1 MPNRYQAVSA
11 KLASFDGILHTDT
24 VKLNSDTVKGA
35 AMALTELEVKKAKAS
50 AKPQKLADGGGM
62 YLLIQTSGSKCWRVD
77 YRFAGK
83 RKTLAIGVYPDIT
96 LSQARER
103 REEARKLLA
112 NGGDPSAI
120 KKAAKQA
127 IQKTSQATSNS
138 FATLAAEFHK
148 VKSPMWTEG
157 HAKQWMGNL
166 EKYALPVIGD
176 RPIADIEPMELVGI
190 MRTVETNGT
199 FETRDRLLQTMGA
212 VFKYAIATGRAKYN
226 PAEIRMALAD
236 RPKVEHFACIAPAE
250 LPEFLR
256 AVSVY
261 QDLDKVSPIAIAAL
275 RLLMLTTTR
284 TSEVRF
290 SKWADFDL
298 DVGCWVIPEEQTG
311 RKGKKGKRNPHAVP
325 LCAQAVAILRD
336 LYPVTGQGEFVFPN
350 RNSTGR
356 VISENTV
363 LKIIETIGYKG
374 KMTGHGFRSL
384 ARSILGDMGHRWEV
398 LEAMLSHALVNQTA
412 AAYVRTTYFEER
424 RGIMQQW
431 ADYLDKVEAGAEVIP
446 LRA

>member
-1 MPNRYQAVSA
+1 M
-11 KLASFDGILHTDT
+11 
-24 VKLNSDTVKGA
+24 
-35 AMALTELEVKKAKAS
+35 
-50 AKPQKLADGGGM
+50 ADGGGM
-62 YLLIQTSGSKCWRVD
+62 YLLVQPTGSKWWRLK
-77 YRFAGK
+77 YRIGGK
-83 RKTLAIGVYPDIT
+83 EKMLSIGVYPDVT
-96 LSQARER
+96 LSEARDR
-103 REEARKLLA
+103 REQARKLLA

-120 KKAAKQA
+120 KKAAKQT
-127 IQKTSQATSNS
+127 IQKSLQATSNS
-138 FATLAAEFHK
+138 FASLAAELHK
-148 VKSPMWTEG
+148 VKSPMWTAG

-166 EKYALPVIGD
+166 EKYALPIIGD
-176 RPIADIEPMELVGI
+176 RPIAEIEPMELVGI
-190 MRTVETNGT
+190 MRTVEKSGT
-199 FETRDRLLQTMGA
+199 FETRDRLLQSINA

-256 AVSVY
+256 AVTAY
-261 QDLDKVSPIAIAAL
+261 QNMDKVSPIAIAAL

-298 DVGCWVIPEEQTG
+298 DAGCWVIPEEQTG
-311 RKGKKGKRNPHAVP
+311 RKGKMGKRNPHAVP
-325 LCAQAVAILRD
+325 LCTQAVKILRD
-336 LYPVTGQGEFVFPN
+336 LYPVTGQGEYVFPN
-350 RNSTGR
+350 RNSAGR

-374 KMTGHGFRSL
+374 RMTGHGFRSL

-431 ADYLDKVEAGAEVIP
+431 ADYLDKVEAGAKVIL

>member
-1 MPNRYQAVSA
+1 MS
-11 KLASFDGILHTDT
+11 LTDT
-24 VKLNSDTVKGA
+24 A
-35 AMALTELEVKKAKAS
+35 IKKAKSEAT
-50 AKPQKLADGGGM
+50 PYRMADGGGM
-62 YLLIQTSGSKCWRVD
+62 CLYVHPNGGKYWRLS
-77 YRFAGK
+77 YRFGGK
-83 RKTLAIGVYPDIT
+83 QKTLALGVYPDVS
-96 LSQARER
+96 LLDARQR
-103 REEARKLLA
+103 REQARKLLA
-112 NGGDPSAI
+112 NDTDPGAV
-120 KKAAKQA
+120 KQAQKAAKIEA
-127 IQKTSQATSNS
+127 ISNS
-138 FATLAAEFHK
+138 FSTLAAEFHK
-148 VKSPMWTEG
+148 VKSPMWTAG

-176 RPIADIEPMELVGI
+176 RAITDIEPMELVGI

-199 FETRDRLLQTMGA
+199 FETRDRLLQTISA
-212 VFKYAIATGRAKYN
+212 VFKYAIATGRTKYN

-250 LPEFLR
+250 LPQFLR
-256 AVSVY
+256 TVSAY
-261 QDLDKVSPIAIAAL
+261 QAKEKVSPIAITAL

-298 DVGCWVIPEEQTG
+298 DAGCWVIPEEQTG

-325 LCAQAVAILRD
+325 LCTQAVKILRD
-336 LYPVTGQGEFVFPN
+336 LYPVTGQGEYVFPN

-356 VISENTV
+356 VLSENTV

-384 ARSILGDMGHRWEV
+384 ARSILGEMGHRWEV

-431 ADYLDKVEAGAEVIP
+431 ADYLDKVEAGADIIP

>member
-1 MPNRYQAVSA
+1 MS
-11 KLASFDGILHTDT
+11 K
-24 VKLNSDTVKGA
+24 
-35 AMALTELEVKKAKAS
+35 LTELAIKKAKPE
-50 AKPQKLADGGGM
+50 AKDYKMADGGGL
-62 YLLIQTSGSKCWRVD
+62 YLLVRTTGSKFWRLK
-77 YRFAGK
+77 YRIGGK
-83 RKTLAIGVYPDIT
+83 EKLLALGVYPDVS
-96 LSQARER
+96 LSEARDR
-103 REEARKLLA
+103 REQARKLLA
-112 NGGDPSAI
+112 NGSDPSAI
-120 KKAAKQA
+120 KQAAKQVQ
-127 IQKTSQATSNS
+127 QKTLQIAENS
-138 FATLAAEFHK
+138 FKNLAAELHK
-148 VKSPMWTEG
+148 IKSPMWTAG
-157 HAKQWMGNL
+157 HAKQWLISM
-166 EKYALPVIGD
+166 EKYAMPVIGD
-176 RPIADIEPMELVGI
+176 RPIAEIEPMEIVGI
-190 MRTVETNGT
+190 MRAVEANGT
-199 FETRDRLLQTMGA
+199 FETRDRLLQTIGA

-236 RPKVEHFACIAPAE
+236 RPKVEHFACITPAE

-256 AVSVY
+256 AVTGY
-261 QDLDKVSPIAIAAL
+261 QNLDKVSPIAIAAL

-298 DVGCWVIPEEQTG
+298 DAGCWVIPEEQTG
-311 RKGKKGKRNPHAVP
+311 RKGKLGRRNPHAVP
-325 LCAQAVAILRD
+325 LSAQAVKILRD
-336 LYPVTGQGEFVFPN
+336 LYPVTGQGEYVFPN
-350 RNSTGR
+350 RNSAGR

-374 KMTGHGFRSL
+374 RMTGHGFRSL
-384 ARSILGDMGHRWEV
+384 ARSILGEMGHRWEV

>member
-1 MPNRYQAVSA
+1 MS
-11 KLASFDGILHTDT
+11 K
-24 VKLNSDTVKGA
+24 
-35 AMALTELEVKKAKAS
+35 LTELAIKKAKPE
-50 AKPQKLADGGGM
+50 AKDYKMADGGGL
-62 YLLIQTSGSKCWRVD
+62 YLLVKATGSKCWRLK
-77 YRFAGK
+77 YRIGGK
-83 RKTLAIGVYPDIT
+83 EKLLAIGVYPYVS
-96 LSQARER
+96 LSQTRER
-103 REEARKLLA
+103 REDARKLLA

-127 IQKTSQATSNS
+127 INRSLQVASEGS
-138 FATLAAEFHK
+138 FATLAAELHK
-148 VKSPMWTEG
+148 VKSPMWTAG

-176 RPIADIEPMELVGI
+176 RPITDIEPMELVGI

-199 FETRDRLLQTMGA
+199 FETRDRLLQTIGA

-256 AVSVY
+256 AVSAY
-261 QDLDKVSPIAIAAL
+261 QVKEKVSPIAIAAL

-298 DVGCWVIPEEQTG
+298 DAGCWVIPAEQIG
-311 RKGKKGKRNPHAVP
+311 RKGKGDKRNPHAVP
-325 LCAQAVAILRD
+325 LCAQAVKILRD
-336 LYPVTGQGEFVFPN
+336 LYPVTGQSEYVFPN

>member
-1 MPNRYQAVSA
+1 MS
-11 KLASFDGILHTDT
+11 K
-24 VKLNSDTVKGA
+24 
-35 AMALTELEVKKAKAS
+35 LTELAIKKAKPE
-50 AKPQKLADGGGM
+50 AKDYKMADGGGL
-62 YLLIQTSGSKCWRVD
+62 YLLVRTTGSKFWRLK
-77 YRFAGK
+77 YRIGGK
-83 RKTLAIGVYPDIT
+83 EKLLALGVYPDVS
-96 LSQARER
+96 LSEARDR
-103 REEARKLLA
+103 REQARKLLA
-112 NGGDPSAI
+112 NGSDPSAI
-120 KKAAKQA
+120 KQAAKQVQ
-127 IQKTSQATSNS
+127 QKTLQIAENS
-138 FATLAAEFHK
+138 FKNLAAELHK
-148 VKSPMWTEG
+148 IKSPMWTAG
-157 HAKQWMGNL
+157 HAKQWLISM
-166 EKYALPVIGD
+166 EKYAMPVIGD
-176 RPIADIEPMELVGI
+176 RPIAEIEPMEIVGI
-190 MRTVETNGT
+190 MRAVEANGT
-199 FETRDRLLQTMGA
+199 FETRDRLLQTIGA

-226 PAEIRMALAD
+226 PAEIRMALTD
-236 RPKVEHFACIAPAE
+236 RPKVEHFACITPAE

-256 AVSVY
+256 AATAY
-261 QDLDKVSPIAIAAL
+261 QNLDKVSPIAIAAL

-298 DVGCWVIPEEQTG
+298 DAGCWVIPEEQTG
-311 RKGKKGKRNPHAVP
+311 RKGKIGKRTPHAVP
-325 LCAQAVAILRD
+325 LCTQAVKILRG
-336 LYPVTGQGEFVFPN
+336 LYPITGQGEYVFPN
-350 RNSTGR
+350 RNSAGR

-384 ARSILGDMGHRWEV
+384 ARSILGEMGHRWEV

>member
-1 MPNRYQAVSA
+1 MS
-11 KLASFDGILHTDT
+11 K
-24 VKLNSDTVKGA
+24 
-35 AMALTELEVKKAKAS
+35 LTEMAIKKAKPE
-50 AKPQKLADGGGM
+50 AKAYKMSDGGGM
-62 YLLIQTSGSKCWRVD
+62 FLLVQPTGSKWWRLK
-77 YRFAGK
+77 YRISGK
-83 RKTLAIGVYPDIT
+83 EKMLSIGVYPDVT
-96 LSQARER
+96 LSEARDR
-103 REEARKLLA
+103 REQARKLLA

-127 IQKTSQATSNS
+127 INKASRVASEGS

-148 VKSPMWTEG
+148 VKSPMWTTR

-176 RPIADIEPMELVGI
+176 RSITDIEPMELVGI

-199 FETRDRLLQTMGA
+199 FETRDRLLQTIGA

-236 RPKVEHFACIAPAE
+236 SPKVEHFACIAPAE

-256 AVSVY
+256 AVTAY
-261 QDLDKVSPIAIAAL
+261 QDLAKVSPIAITAL

-298 DVGCWVIPEEQTG
+298 DAGCWIIPAEQIG
-311 RKGKKGKRNPHAVP
+311 RKGKGDKRNPHAVP
-325 LCAQAVAILRD
+325 LCAQAVKILRD
-336 LYPVTGQGEFVFPN
+336 LYPVTGQSEYVFPN

-363 LKIIETIGYKG
+363 LKIIETIGYKS

-431 ADYLDKVEAGAEVIP
+431 ADYLDKVEAGAKIIP

>member
-1 MPNRYQAVSA
+1 MP
-11 KLASFDGILHTDT
+11 
-24 VKLNSDTVKGA
+24 
-35 AMALTELEVKKAKAS
+35 LTEMEIKKAKATD
-50 AKPQKLADGGGM
+50 KPYKLTDGGGLF
-62 YLLIQTSGSKCWRVD
+62 LLVHTNGGKYWRLR
-77 YRFAGK
+77 YRIGGK
-83 RKTLAIGVYPDIT
+83 EKLLAIGVYPDVT
-96 LSQARER
+96 LTQARER
-103 REEARKLLA
+103 REDARKLLA

-120 KKAAKQA
+120 KKAAKQES
-127 IQKTSQATSNS
+127 QKSLQEISNT
-138 FATLAAEFHK
+138 FAALAAEFHK
-148 VKSPMWTEG
+148 VKSPMWTAG

-176 RPIADIEPMELVGI
+176 CPIAEVEPMELVGI

-199 FETRDRLLQTMGA
+199 FETRDRLLQTIGA

-226 PAEIRMALAD
+226 PAEIRMALVD

-250 LPEFLR
+250 LPVFLR
-256 AVSVY
+256 AVTAY
-261 QDLDKVSPIAIAAL
+261 QKMDKVSPIAIAAL

-298 DVGCWVIPEEQTG
+298 DAGCWIIPAEQVG
-311 RKGKKGKRNPHAVP
+311 RKGKMGKRNPHAVP
-325 LCAQAVAILRD
+325 LSTQAVALLRG
-336 LYPVTGQGEFVFPN
+336 LQPVTGLGEYVFPN
-350 RNSTGR
+350 RNSAVR

-431 ADYLDKVEAGAEVIP
+431 ADYLDKVEAGAKVIP

>member
-1 MPNRYQAVSA
+1 MS
-11 KLASFDGILHTDT
+11 K
-24 VKLNSDTVKGA
+24 
-35 AMALTELEVKKAKAS
+35 LTEMAIKKAKPE
-50 AKPQKLADGGGM
+50 AKAYKMADGGGM
-62 YLLIQTSGSKCWRVD
+62 YLLVQPTGSKWWRLK
-77 YRFAGK
+77 YRIGGK
-83 RKTLAIGVYPDIT
+83 EKMLSIGVYPDVT
-96 LSQARER
+96 LSEARDR
-103 REEARKLLA
+103 REQARKLLA

-120 KKAAKQA
+120 KQIAKQTQHKA
-127 IQKTSQATSNS
+127 LQVSENS
-138 FATLAAEFHK
+138 FKSLAAELHK
-148 VKSPMWTEG
+148 IKSPMWTPG

-176 RPIADIEPMELVGI
+176 RPITDIEPMEIVGI
-190 MRTVETNGT
+190 MRTIETSGT
-199 FETRDRLLQTMGA
+199 FETRDRLLQTISA

-236 RPKVEHFACIAPAE
+236 RPKVEHFACIAPTE

-256 AVSVY
+256 AVTAY
-261 QDLDKVSPIAIAAL
+261 QNLDKVSPIAIAAL

-298 DVGCWVIPEEQTG
+298 DAGCWIIPAGQIG
-311 RKGKKGKRNPHAVP
+311 RKGKGDKRSPHAVP
-325 LCAQAVAILRD
+325 LCAQAVKILRD
-336 LYPVTGQGEFVFPN
+336 LYPVTGQGEYVFPN
-350 RNSTGR
+350 RNSASRT
-356 VISENTV
+356 ISENTV

-384 ARSILGDMGHRWEV
+384 ARSILGEMGHRWEV

-431 ADYLDKVEAGAEVIP
+431 ADYLDKVEAGAKVIP